1 MTSGRVLVAMSGGV
15 DSSVCARLL
24 VDAGYECTGATMRL
38 ATNEDDRPGERTCCS
53 TDDIADARQACWD
66 AGIRHRVFDY
76 SREFAR
82 DVIDPFVAAYEAG
95 LTPNPCVACN
105 RHLKFGALL
114 DLALELGYDHVA
126 TGHYARV
133 THDDAGWHLL
143 KGVDA
148 RKDQSYFLFG
158 LTQERLAHVMF
169 PLGGMLKDPDVRELA
184 ASYGLTSANK
194 KDSEGICF
202 VPGGNHLR
210 FIEERTGRVAPE
222 GDILDTEGNVL
233 GRHQGALRYTLG
245 QRKGLGVACAKPVY
259 VCKVDTVANTV
270 TLGDEDRLMASA
282 LVAACPPSP
291 CTRRPRCAIASR
303 ISPAWRRR
311 FQTAACVSSS
321 TRRSARSRPDRPRCS
336 TSTTKSSAAA
346 PSNTWSSVCSRG
358 RGGHRA
364 PS

>member
-38 ATNEDDRPGERTCCS
+38 ATNEDDCPGERTCCS

-82 DVIDPFVAAYEAG
+82 DVIDPFVAAYKAG

-126 TGHYARV
+126 TGHYARI
-133 THDDAGWHLL
+133 THDAAGWHLL
-143 KGVDA
+143 RGVDA

-169 PLGGMLKDPDVRELA
+169 PLGGMLKDPEVRELA

-202 VPGGNHLR
+202 VPGGDHLR
-210 FIEERTGRVAPE
+210 FIEGAP
-222 GDILDTEGNVL
+222 
-233 GRHQGALRYTLG
+233 A
-245 QRKGLGVACAKPVY
+245 
-259 VCKVDTVANTV
+259 
-270 TLGDEDRLMASA
+270 MW
-282 LVAACPPSP
+282 
-291 CTRRPRCAIASR
+291 RPRA
-303 ISPAWRRR
+303 
-311 FQTAACVSSS
+311 TSS
-321 TRRSARSRPDRPRCS
+321 TRRATSSDAIRARFATRSVSARAWAWRAPSPSTSARSTPLP
-336 TSTTKSSAAA
+336 T
-346 PSNTWSSVCSRG
+346 P
-358 RGGHRA
+358 
-364 PS
+364 

>member
-38 ATNEDDRPGERTCCS
+38 ATNEDNRPGERTCCS

-133 THDDAGWHLL
+133 AHDDAGWHLL

-184 ASYGLTSANK
+184 ASYGLTSASK

-202 VPGGNHLR
+202 VPGSDHLR

-270 TLGDEDRLMASA
+270 TLGDEDRLMAST
-282 LVAACPPSP
+282 LVAGE
-291 CTRRPRCAIASR
+291 
-303 ISPAWRRR
+303 WNW
-311 FQTAACVSSS
+311 VSSHVPAEPV
-321 TRRSARSRPDRPRCS
+321 R
-336 TSTTKSSAAA
+336 AAA
-346 PSNTWSSVCSRG
+346 KVRYRQPDQPCVATPLADG
-358 RGGHRA
+358 RVRLEFDAPQRAITPGQATVLYLGDEVLGGGTIEHVE
-364 PS
+364 